1 MLTQSRVHL
10 QALVLL
16 IVLVRL
22 SRPVCVDVPS
32 DTEAVLG
39 KPMMLTC
46 ISCMRREE
54 VRAKTHVDWFYLPN
68 ESSPRI
74 NIYKYVED
82 IPKEMDG
89 PFKGRLTWNGSQDL
103 QDVSIQITN
112 VTFNDSGIYE
122 CLVVR
127 QFEFDFFTPSVS
139 ISKNF
144 TLNVREKAGEDT
156 TALYSEI
163 TMYML
168 LVFLTLWLL
177 VEMVYCYRK
186 ISKSEEQAQDTATNY
201 LAIPS
206 EQKDNPAAPVTE

>member
-1 MLTQSRVHL
+1 MLTRTRVHL

-16 IVLVRL
+16 IFVVHPSL
-22 SRPVCVDVPS
+22 PVCVDVPS

-54 VRAKTHVDWFYLPN
+54 VRAKTRVDWYFLPN
-68 ESSPRI
+68 EDTPRI
-74 NIYKYVED
+74 SIYKYEED
-82 IPKEMDG
+82 TPKESEG

-122 CLVVR
+122 CRVIR
-127 QFEFDFFTPSVS
+127 KFEFDVFTPSVS

-144 TLNVREKAGEDT
+144 TLSVKEKASEDT
-156 TALYSEI
+156 TAVYSEI

-186 ISKSEEQAQDTATNY
+186 ISKSEEQAQDTAY
-201 LAIPS
+201 
-206 EQKDNPAAPVTE
+206 

>member
-1 MLTQSRVHL
+1 MLTRTRVHL

-16 IVLVRL
+16 IFVVHPSL
-22 SRPVCVDVPS
+22 PVCVDVPS

-54 VRAKTHVDWFYLPN
+54 VRAKTRVDWYFLPN
-68 ESSPRI
+68 EDTPRI
-74 NIYKYVED
+74 SIYKYEED
-82 IPKEMDG
+82 TPKESEG

-122 CLVVR
+122 CRVIR
-127 QFEFDFFTPSVS
+127 KFEFDVFTPSVS

-144 TLNVREKAGEDT
+144 TLSVKEKGALWSFSSLAVQRSNIFMSGTQCSLFT
-156 TALYSEI
+156 TTRLSMHLNTHSSTDLLYGWGN
-163 TMYML
+163 T
-168 LVFLTLWLL
+168 
-177 VEMVYCYRK
+177 
-186 ISKSEEQAQDTATNY
+186 SK
-201 LAIPS
+201 
-206 EQKDNPAAPVTE
+206 